1 MNVNS
6 FDQSDHK
13 EPDMPG
19 HSPINKSPFS
29 NLKGSKS
36 HHLNIT
42 GLVKHLDEL
51 LVYIHNQS
59 LDILTIN
66 ETRLDN
72 TIDEQNIEIAGYDIL
87 RRDRIRLGILKLK
100 VNIHHG

>member
-1 MNVNS
+1 
-6 FDQSDHK
+6 
-13 EPDMPG
+13 MPG
-19 HSPINKSPFS
+19 RNPINKSPFS

-36 HHLNIT
+36 HHLNIIS
-42 GLVKHLDEL
+42 LVKHLDEL